1 MTSACRADWEP
12 IKIVQMDGESVAGEL
27 LAQRQIVTESW
38 NRVVAVP
45 YLAYLPEKDR
55 VCMLVGCDYP
65 HQPLVLF
72 SDDRGATWGE
82 PRPLSPDPKV
92 NAAAGLGTALTYLG
106 AGRLILSAG
115 GRWFSNDY
123 GDTWEGS
130 LPIPPA
136 SNGRPWYQ
144 WDPYLVDRDPGTGE
158 VKRLAETGY
167 NWEGGGPGSPTG
179 YEQAFIRFSTDGG
192 RTWGADTAV
201 PQWHGVSEVALARAK
216 NGDLVGACRTDMA
229 RQYFG
234 EIDHYE
240 GLGVCL
246 SQDDGHTWSPV
257 NRLYDYGRHHPSLVL
272 LPTGDLLMT
281 YVVRLGYPRNAEGFP
296 QFGIEAVVSRDNG
309 ASWDLQHRAVLAKWT
324 GNRTGP
330 NEWWPSSQATST
342 VLLPDGSLLTAF
354 GTGYRSQPSAAG
366 HPAPRDVGLIHWRWA
381 GTIPCAG
388 RRRSSSILHCLAD

>member
-136 SNGRPWYQ
+136 SNGQPWYQ

-158 VKRLAETGY
+158 VKRLAETGHHRRQD
-167 NWEGGGPGSPTG
+167 PSDT
-179 YEQAFIRFSTDGG
+179 QAAR
-192 RTWGADTAV
+192 
-201 PQWHGVSEVALARAK
+201 HVALRAELLGLRAELSGLLAELSPAQAALPLEDEPDAASVTIHQVVPARS
-216 NGDLVGACRTDMA
+216 T
-229 RQYFG
+229 
-234 EIDHYE
+234 
-240 GLGVCL
+240 
-246 SQDDGHTWSPV
+246 
-257 NRLYDYGRHHPSLVL
+257 RH
-272 LPTGDLLMT
+272 
-281 YVVRLGYPRNAEGFP
+281 R
-296 QFGIEAVVSRDNG
+296 SR
-309 ASWDLQHRAVLAKWT
+309 
-324 GNRTGP
+324 
-330 NEWWPSSQATST
+330 
-342 VLLPDGSLLTAF
+342 
-354 GTGYRSQPSAAG
+354 
-366 HPAPRDVGLIHWRWA
+366 
-381 GTIPCAG
+381 
-388 RRRSSSILHCLAD
+388 